1 MSAAVS
7 HVDHDPDHT
16 RPAPDSSDGT
26 AVRTSAVVVR
36 RNAVLSAL
44 IGAAASAVGI
54 AYLWRAVGSADPF
67 DWALC
72 ALMGLIAT
80 FYLAQLVDA
89 RTPLMIADDL
99 GIRVRLGHHWRGL
112 PWDAVREVVV
122 QPRRGVLRDGRLA
135 FAPHSLAS
143 ALEGLD
149 PRGRRAA
156 ALNQKA
162 YGAPLAVPMG
172 LSTRVSARGRALAE
186 DLAALA
192 HGRTDVVVSPARRVD
207 RPTDDPGDDPVDEP
221 GDEAVD
227 DPADDPAGSA
237 AADASPGSAQQLE
250 QVLQPREPGRPGPL
264 GRAGQQ
270 EGHVALL
277 SEHRSDVRAGAPA
290 QSDVRPPGSTALVTQ
305 PEVRRRRDRLRDANA
320 ARDRHPTRRASFR
333 RSVEPSLGSSL
344 RPSLDRSSDAVD
356 RADVEGVRLR
366 QVSLAGE
373 SHRVVES
380 SAQPSSR
387 LTTETAIVDDPV
399 IGPELAA
406 ARTRVGLSVDELADR
421 TRIRPH
427 VIESIEVDDF
437 GPCGGD
443 FYARGHLRTLARVLG
458 RDPVPLIRAFDNR
471 YAGAPIDARQVFE
484 AELATGMTGSMRSTV
499 GGPSWALMVGVVL
512 ALVLT
517 WGVIRLFASEPTEQL
532 QPASM
537 LDGSAGVAGPAVDPA
552 PAPVEVRLVG
562 SLAGSDV
569 VVRDRAGAVVWAG
582 EIAPE
587 DQRTLRVTPPVRIR
601 AETGGAVTVAV
612 NGTDRG
618 LLGQPGAPARGLF
631 HRDAALDTGSS
642 AGPAAGSSAAPT
654 ASAGPAAGS
663 TAAPAAPAV
672 PDGAQASL
680 DSGSNPGSDAGP
692 GASPQSGSDAS
703 PDAGPDANPGAN
715 PGAGSGLPRDA
726 G

>member
-192 HGRTDVVVSPARRVD
+192 HGRTDVVVTPVRRVD
-207 RPTDDPGDDPVDEP
+207 RPADDAADDPGDDP
-221 GDEAVD
+221 
-227 DPADDPAGSA
+227 AGTA
-237 AADASPGSAQQLE
+237 EADASPGSAQQLR
-250 QVLQPREPGRPGPL
+250 QVPQPREPERPERPEPL
-264 GRAGQQ
+264 GRAGQP

-333 RSVEPSLGSSL
+333 RSFQPSLGSSL
-344 RPSLDRSSDAVD
+344 GPSLDRSSDAVD

-582 EIAPE
+582 QIAPE

-672 PDGAQASL
+672 PDGAQASP

-692 GASPQSGSDAS
+692 GANPGANRGASPQSGSDAS
-703 PDAGPDANPGAN
+703 PDAGPDANPGA
-715 PGAGSGLPRDA
+715 GSGLPRDA